1 MFTSAKSLRKILS
14 CITCAALT
22 LLAACGGAG
31 GVSTMRNHP
40 NNRIV
45 IPNPSA
51 PSVAAE
57 PGAILVCPSSGKNA
71 WLTYGQNA
79 FFAISE
85 SIENLEAT
93 APITKGDVASFL
105 IYLYGGPAQ
114 ITYTDG
120 VIYKAHAS
128 FHDDVSVR
136 LFYFEHHRSRIGF
149 ERSFHRRHQRVFRSR
164 THLSG
169 INGDAVPECPKQ
181 SGSAPIV

>member
-120 VIYKAHAS
+120 VIYKAHARLS
-128 FHDDVSVR
+128 MTTSQFDYFISNIIVPALDSNGVS
-136 LFYFEHHRSRIGF
+136 IAD
-149 ERSFHRRHQRVFRSR
+149 
-164 THLSG
+164 
-169 INGDAVPECPKQ
+169 INACFVPALTYPE
-181 SGSAPIV
+181 SM